1 MKINEAISRIDDLKP
16 NTYSQSDKIKWLSH
30 ADATVK
36 RLIIDTHEGADKEEE
51 INKYI
56 QNNVIEYEKSI
67 EEYMKVNEVSYEE
80 AKEEIPFTEIKYK
93 DAKEHIENTRRDIM
107 FSGYDDSTDLNT
119 ELLVPEPFDEMYLR
133 WLESQIDYYN
143 GEYGKYNNAIVM
155 YNAAY
160 EAYRNEYNRTHMP
173 LGKTIKY
180 F

>member
-16 NTYSQSDKIKWLSH
+16 NTYSQSDKITWLSH
-30 ADATVK
+30 VDATVK
-36 RLIIDTHEGADKEEE
+36 SLIIDTHEGADD
-51 INKYI
+51 
-56 QNNVIEYEKSI
+56 V
-67 EEYMKVNEVSYEE
+67 
-80 AKEEIPFTEIKYK
+80 T
-93 DAKEHIENTRRDIM
+93 

-119 ELLVPEPFDEMYLR
+119 ELLVPEPFDELYLR
-133 WLESQIDYYN
+133 WLEAQIDYYN